1 MDRKI
6 QGTISAAGSFFLWAL
21 FPVYWKALK
30 HVPATQILAHRVV
43 WSLVFV
49 VCLIFAQRQWKYAK
63 AIISESPNLSRLLVP
78 PFLLAVNWLIYIWA
92 VNTDQIV
99 EASLGYFI
107 NPIVNVFLGMIFL
120 RERLQRW
127 QGVSVALAFTGVF
140 LLAYRY
146 GHVPWIAF
154 SLAFTFGTYGLL
166 RKTGTAGAKVGLLYE
181 TAVLTPLALAYLI
194 YSGVQGAGAFGCV
207 GLKTDL
213 LLAGAGVVTA
223 VPLILFAYGARRI
236 QYSTVGFLQYLT
248 PTGQLLLGVL
258 LYKEPFT
265 GIHAVS
271 FGLVWTAIIIYS
283 ISSYTV
289 YKRRPRA

>member
-6 QGTISAAGSFFLWAL
+6 QGTITAAASFFLWGI
-21 FPVYWKALK
+21 FPIYWKALR
-30 HVPATQILAHRVV
+30 HVPSTQILAHRIV

-63 AIISESPNLSRLLVP
+63 AIISEFPNLPRLLVT
-78 PFLLAVNWLIYIWA
+78 PFLLATNWLIYIWA

-107 NPIVNVFLGMIFL
+107 NPIVNVFLGMVFL

-127 QGVSVALAFTGVF
+127 QGLSVVLAFTGVF

-146 GHVPWIAF
+146 GHVPWIAL

-166 RKTGTAGAKVGLLYE
+166 RKTARAGAMVGLLYE
-181 TAVLTPLALAYLI
+181 TAVLTPLALAYLV
-194 YSGVQGAGAFGCV
+194 YLGVQGSGAFGFV

-213 LLAGAGVVTA
+213 LLAGAGIITA
-223 VPLILFAYGARRI
+223 VPLILFAHGARRI
-236 QYSTVGFLQYLT
+236 QYSTVGFLQYLA

-258 LYKEPFT
+258 LYREPFT

-271 FGLVWTAIIIYS
+271 FGFVWTAIIIYS

-289 YKRRPRA
+289 YKRRLQT